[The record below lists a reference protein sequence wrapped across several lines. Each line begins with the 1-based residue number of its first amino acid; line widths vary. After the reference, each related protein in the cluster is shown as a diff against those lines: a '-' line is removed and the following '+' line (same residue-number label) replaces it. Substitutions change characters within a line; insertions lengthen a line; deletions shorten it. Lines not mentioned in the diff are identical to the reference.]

1 MPTKMLYCQK
11 CGFIT
16 EHEVVYSIADNL
28 EAHLCQQCLLSWSQ
42 EKADTRAVPKESNST
57 SKDLQGR

>member
-28 EAHLCQQCLLSWSQ
+28 EAHLCKQCLLSWSKERAEIRPLQ
-42 EKADTRAVPKESNST
+42 KEK
-57 SKDLQGR
+57 